1 METKL
6 VSLQKIISVGICI
19 VLIFSL
25 LALIRAQNM
34 QLLSKETV
42 AAVKYANA

>member
-1 METKL
+1 MKT

-25 LALIRAQNM
+25 LALIRSQNL
-34 QLLSKETV
+34 QLLSKETGSV
-42 AAVKYANA
+42 AKYTNV

>member
-25 LALIRAQNM
+25 LALIRAKNM
-34 QLLSKETV
+34 QLLSKETI
-42 AAVKYANA
+42 ASAKYVNA